1 VVEQQ
6 IFWLQIPV
14 NDVQLVQVLN
24 PGYNLVEKF
33 NSQWLFNSLVLYY
46 EVKKFSTL
54 SVLHDKVELFWSL
67 YNFIEL
73 NDVWMSNHL

>member
-6 IFWLQIPV
+6 VFWLQIPV
-14 NDVQLVQVLN
+14 DNVQLVQVLN
-24 PGYNLVEKF
+24 TGYNLVEKF
-33 NSQWLFNSLVLYY
+33 NSQWLFNPLVFYY